1 MAGAGVIAYGARRG
15 DYLEPRFVRDKG
27 AERSRIRR
35 AMIPALGDV
44 PRSLTAKPCSCYECR
59 RDPSWAEYVRGL
71 EQSEYDHL
79 EAIA

>member
-1 MAGAGVIAYGARRG
+1 MIAYGARRG
-15 DYLEPRFVRDKG
+15 DNLDPRSAPRNKG

-35 AMIPALGDV
+35 AMLTALGDV
-44 PRSLTAKPCSCYECR
+44 PRSLTAKPCRCYECR

-71 EQSEYDHL
+71 EQSEHDHL